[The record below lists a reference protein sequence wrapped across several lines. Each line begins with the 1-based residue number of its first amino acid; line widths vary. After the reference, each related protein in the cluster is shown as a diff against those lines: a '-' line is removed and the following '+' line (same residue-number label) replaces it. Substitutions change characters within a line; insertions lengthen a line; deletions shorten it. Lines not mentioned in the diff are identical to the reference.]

1 MKTRPLR
8 ELVRH
13 PGKVKRLTA
22 GGQAVRITDNG
33 RPLWVV
39 TADTVSNEMDSKAE
53 AARILCMEEELD
65 RMLHEPKSKVSA
77 AQFILDSRQC

>member
-1 MKTRPLR
+1 MKTLPLR

-33 RPLWVV
+33 KPLWVV
-39 TADTVSNEMDSKAE
+39 TADTVSGEMDPEEE
-53 AARILCMEEELD
+53 AARIRFMEEELD
-65 RMLHEPKSKVSA
+65 RMLEEPESKVSA